1 MAKRRLSNF
10 NFEAEG
16 SHIALVHKDQGGPAN
31 GYDYALVQKATN
43 DIKEKDIEKAAEVTV
58 TMSMV
63 DFLCKFFG
71 LWYEDA
77 IVLAAIFGYQDI
89 DEAYSFQESA
99 DAYEEYLQER
109 VDAVQIM
116 KALVLDKSLDEI
128 KKSVGELSPKDYL
141 EVLKVQEQ
149 FEKNFDE
156 ASAKVASVKKSSAK
170 EGVTVSKETISPS
183 VEISKQEEDSMSEFI
198 SKSAHEEA
206 VSKAVEDA
214 IQKALAPVQE
224 QLQKAQ
230 EQLAEVEKAKK
241 AQVEKARKDAIAEV
255 EKDAEKAEALFKASE
270 ALSDEAF
277 DVIVKSLKA
286 KEEQLSSSDLFVQK
300 SKNADMDQKKDEE
313 NGTLALLKKKY
324 AQQ

>member
-10 NFEAEG
+10 NFEKDG
-16 SHIALVHKDQGGPAN
+16 SHIALVGPSVGGAAN
-31 GYDYALVQKATN
+31 QFTTLITKSTDN
-43 DIKEKDIEKAAEVTV
+43 IKVKDIEKASEVTV

-116 KALVLDKSLDEI
+116 KSLVLDKELEDI
-128 KKSVGELSPKDYL
+128 KKAVGELQPKDYL
-141 EVLKVQEQ
+141 TILKAQEI
-149 FEKNFDE
+149 FEKNFEDV
-156 ASAKVASVKKSSAK
+156 SAKIATLKKSSDK

-183 VEISKQEEDSMSEFI
+183 VELKKQEEDSMSEFI

-206 VSKAVEDA
+206 VTKAVEVA

-224 QLQKAQ
+224 ELQKAK

-241 AQVEKARKDAIAEV
+241 VQVEKARKDAISEV
-255 EKDAEKAEALFKASE
+255 ERDAEKAEALFKSTE
-270 ALSDEAF
+270 VLNDEAF

-286 KEEQLSSSDLFVQK
+286 KEEQLSSSDLFVRK
-300 SKNADMDQKKDEE
+300 GKNTDMDQKNDEE
-313 NGTLALLKKKY
+313 NGTLAILKKKY

>member
-10 NFEAEG
+10 NFEKDG
-16 SHIALVHKDQGGPAN
+16 SHIALVGPSVGGAAN
-31 GYDYALVQKATN
+31 QFTTLITKSTDN
-43 DIKEKDIEKAAEVTV
+43 IKVKDIEKASEVTV

-116 KALVLDKSLDEI
+116 KSLVLDKELEDI
-128 KKSVGELSPKDYL
+128 KKAVGELHPKDYL
-141 EVLKVQEQ
+141 MILKAQEI
-149 FEKNFDE
+149 FENNFEDV
-156 ASAKVASVKKSSAK
+156 SAKIAALKKSSDK

-183 VEISKQEEDSMSEFI
+183 VELKKQEEDSMSEFI

-206 VSKAVEDA
+206 VTKAVEVA

-224 QLQKAQ
+224 ELQKAK

-241 AQVEKARKDAIAEV
+241 VQVEKARKDAISEV
-255 EKDAEKAEALFKASE
+255 EKDAEKAEALFKSTE
-270 ALSDEAF
+270 VLNDEAF

-286 KEEQLSSSDLFVQK
+286 KEEQLSSSDLFVRK
-300 SKNADMDQKKDEE
+300 GKNTDMDQKNDEE
-313 NGTLALLKKKY
+313 NGTLAILKKKY